1 MHVFRYFFQNF
12 IISMI
17 SEEKNDPMS
26 IKNLAQFA
34 VDAVKHQ
41 DPEVRQAGQDLVLML
56 YKVTEIFCAPFFIH
70 EC

>member
-1 MHVFRYFFQNF
+1 
-12 IISMI
+12 MI

-34 VDAVKHQ
+34 VDGVKHQ

-56 YKVTEIFCAPFFIH
+56 YKVTEIFCAPYFIY